1 MHNIRMRQRRRDRC
15 IYLSKKIILAM
26 KLTIAFMLIAT
37 LHAMSTGLAQTVTLH
52 LNNTSLET
60 AFSTIRQQTGYRFIY
75 AEEALQN
82 TKKVRVNLHNV
93 PLKNALD
100 KLIENQPLTYQL
112 HDGTIVLKTISK
124 TVIKKEPVR
133 TIQQASTTVNGLVTD
148 SLGMPLSG
156 VSVGVKDNNR
166 IGTTTDLNG
175 RYVLEVPI
183 NAILIFSMVGYD
195 KQEIPVQ
202 DRSVVNV
209 KMHYADSD
217 IDEVVVVAFGTQKKS
232 EVVGAMT
239 TINPSEL
246 RIPSSNLT
254 TALAGRIA
262 GIIAYQRS
270 GEPGQ
275 DNADF
280 FIRGVTSFGTGKV
293 DPLILIDGVEF
304 STTDLRNLQPDDIA

>member
-1 MHNIRMRQRRRDRC
+1 
-15 IYLSKKIILAM
+15 
-26 KLTIAFMLIAT
+26 
-37 LHAMSTGLAQTVTLH
+37 TLH
-52 LNNTSLET
+52 LNNKSLET
-60 AFSTIRQQTGYRFIY
+60 AFSIIRQQTGYRFIY
-75 AEEALQN
+75 PEEALRN
-82 TKKVRVNLHNV
+82 TKKVRVDLQNV

-100 KLIENQPLTYQL
+100 KLTENQPLTYQL
-112 HDGTIVLKTISK
+112 HDGTIVVKAVPKTI
-124 TVIKKEPVR
+124 IKKERVIVR
-133 TIQQASTTVNGLVTD
+133 QQESNTVNGLVTD
-148 SLGMPLSG
+148 SLGTPLSG

-175 RYVLEVPI
+175 RYVLEVP
-183 NAILIFSMVGYD
+183 ADAVLVFSMVGYNR
-195 KQEIPVQ
+195 QEIPVK

-217 IDEVVVVAFGTQKKS
+217 IDEVVVVAYGTQKKS

-239 TINPSEL
+239 TINPDEL

-304 STTDLRNLQPDDIA
+304 STTDLRNLQPDDIASFTIMKDAASTALYGARGANGVILVTTKEGKEGPAKVSFRIENS